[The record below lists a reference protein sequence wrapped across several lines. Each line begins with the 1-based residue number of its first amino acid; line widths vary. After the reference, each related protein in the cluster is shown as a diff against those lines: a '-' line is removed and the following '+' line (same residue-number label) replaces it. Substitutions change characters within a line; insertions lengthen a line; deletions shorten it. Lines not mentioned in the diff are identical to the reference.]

1 MLSEY
6 IKETSCRHTEV
17 PQTNRVLAVVRFT
30 FISPVNLVSAL
41 FKDSMYIDNVQKPRI
56 RFIIGGI
63 SVTAGDQRDGLV
75 KGTL

>member
-1 MLSEY
+1 
-6 IKETSCRHTEV
+6 
-17 PQTNRVLAVVRFT
+17 
-30 FISPVNLVSAL
+30 
-41 FKDSMYIDNVQKPRI
+41 MYIDNVQKLRI